1 LYDLRHVT
9 ALRISH
15 REKTGA
21 IYQFDLAYQFGYAIW
36 VLTKKNMSILVS
48 LINMKCLY
56 E

>member
-36 VLTKKNMSILVS
+36 VLTKKKYVYS
-48 LINMKCLY
+48 CQFDQY
-56 E
+56 EVFI